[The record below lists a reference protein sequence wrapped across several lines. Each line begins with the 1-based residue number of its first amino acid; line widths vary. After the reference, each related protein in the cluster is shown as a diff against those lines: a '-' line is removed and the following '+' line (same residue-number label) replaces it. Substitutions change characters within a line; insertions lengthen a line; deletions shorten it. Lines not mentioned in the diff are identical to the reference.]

1 MYKKIIY
8 DIKRDKIL
16 NNYFASMRNKAK
28 ININKEHL
36 WINSSSL

>member
-16 NNYFASMRNKAK
+16 ANYFKKERAK
-28 ININKEHL
+28 SKVKIYTKNLK
-36 WINSSSL
+36 